1 MHIAGQAAVTAMEK
15 TENVEQNLLKETTTR
30 ENILAQL
37 NKELEEKGTVLNNEL
52 SSLKDNNNYWLCSK
66 KCNIKSS

>member
-15 TENVEQNLLKETTTR
+15 TENVEQNLLKETATR

-66 KCNIKSS
+66 KCNIQSS